1 MPSPLLHKPLHP
13 LQPPRILLLLLD
25 INILRHKQRQRRVNP
40 PDVQVL
46 LQQTLDLLVQLL
58 ERRARVQCR
67 GFVADELR
75 GRFGGQGF
83 VVGEVRDGLDGEDTG
98 VGYEV
103 DAEGALEG
111 G

>member
-1 MPSPLLHKPLHP
+1 
-13 LQPPRILLLLLD
+13 
-25 INILRHKQRQRRVNP
+25 
-40 PDVQVL
+40 L
-46 LQQTLDLLVQLL
+46 LQQTLNLLVQLL

-67 GFVADELR
+67 GFIADELR
-75 GRFGGQGF
+75 SGFGGESF
-83 VVGEVRDGLDGEDTG
+83 VVGEVRDGLDGEDAC